1 MAEFNMRRALLDEEE
16 NPAQQGPSV
25 RTLIPPNEPP
35 IVQPP
40 RTSMGRGAQTILNG
54 GGGTAS
60 PQMGPVQAQP
70 AASNGPSVT
79 DAFFENSRRTMRQ
92 VGQDMSAAASRGNYG
107 QAAGEAIIGGAAML
121 PAAIEDIFGG
131 PGRVLKAALPDAT
144 DANVLTH
151 LRDAGS
157 AIASPYTNGNG
168 PAPVQAKPL
177 GPSTMN
183 PAERGGGGT
192 ITDPGHNGV
201 NRIADPVSLRA
212 AVQPT
217 APVPD
222 TDPYTG
228 GSISKQITQAGNG
241 YFTGNKDGTFTWVD
255 APAMAQKGTMRSY
268 GDPSIKGTKAM
279 SELGGGGQQ
288 IQLPDGTN
296 TTAER
301 YAAAQAQALK
311 NEDPV
316 ARGMRQQLEQN
327 EAIMAQ
333 AERMAGS
340 NPAGREARVIAAMAQ
355 LKTGDPLNAG
365 TQMRGQDVL
374 AEGHRATTKAAAAKA
389 QYEAAKDQRQYEFDL
404 AKHGTETAN
413 KNREARAAEQKAVRE
428 TLEARYV
435 DKDGKP
441 DGKKIAEFTAAVE
454 TTLPDDIK
462 RLRAVGTPA
471 ALAKAEQL
479 ATRGLGAF
487 EPGDYDRMHQRL
499 AQRER
504 FRQASGGL
512 YGQGTFVQSNNLN
525 DYEQAP
531 GASGIRKTLIGGDK
545 VVTRGGSNAS
555 IRDMQYED
563 GPANMVLPDIFKT
576 DTRDL
581 LRGYRTK

>member
-16 NPAQQGPSV
+16 DSAQQGPSV

-40 RTSMGRGAQTILNG
+40 RTSMGRGVQTILNG
-54 GGGTAS
+54 GGGTAQQPGPPTSAPTSLRS
-60 PQMGPVQAQP
+60 PVKLFEDTGAVLSQGGGDAVDQFKKGQYGAALSSGVRTAAAAVPALINDVAVNNTRNVLKPLLPESTGDLGPHVRDFATGLFGGEPSVGAP
-70 AASNGPSVT
+70 AAAT
-79 DAFFENSRRTMRQ
+79 
-92 VGQDMSAAASRGNYG
+92 SA
-107 QAAGEAIIGGAAML
+107 L
-121 PAAIEDIFGG
+121 PA
-131 PGRVLKAALPDAT
+131 
-144 DANVLTH
+144 
-151 LRDAGS
+151 
-157 AIASPYTNGNG
+157 
-168 PAPVQAKPL
+168 
-177 GPSTMN
+177 PSTMN

-355 LKTGDPLNAG
+355 LKTGDPLNAA

-389 QYEAAKDQRQYEFDL
+389 QYDAAKDQRQYEFDRE
-404 AKHGTETAN
+404 KYGTETAN

-471 ALAKAEQL
+471 ALAKAQQL
-479 ATRGLGAF
+479 ETRGLGAF